1 MGITSLEMLHRVE
14 TENTDGKKSEIRLS
28 KKDNALA
35 SICLDVFRTTR
46 VSRLREPLRQLT
58 LKNPLI
64 NK

>member
-14 TENTDGKKSEIRLS
+14 TENTDGEKSEIRLS
-28 KKDNALA
+28 KKDNAF
-35 SICLDVFRTTR
+35 CLDVFRTTR